1 MKINYLVLGLLLG
14 TIDIEAHKIVQRS
27 KDSDED
33 KALSAINAAID
44 QELGDDTPIKE
55 DKALAAVENA
65 DAAGTLPD
73 ASNMEGGVAD
83 DAEKKKVVV
92 DGPPPAVSEMDANGN
107 KKTEVE
113 LLMEAKI
120 RIKILKIMSDNNKLY
135 CEDSLI
141 LILFFIYLIIN

>member
-83 DAEKKKVVV
+83 DAEKKKIVV

-113 LLMEAKI
+113 LLMERADHDEANEKWLHSPAY
-120 RIKILKIMSDNNKLY
+120 KKQQKKAADEKLKK
-135 CEDSLI
+135 
-141 LILFFIYLIIN
+141 